1 MYPLVDSGPSAH
13 MLFHILSI
21 QSHQASALR
30 CSPHQEGA
38 VAVEEAEGLEEEVPL
53 EAASEAVAVEAG
65 NLNLDMFNSLFLS
78 FG

>member
-1 MYPLVDSGPSAH
+1 MYPLVDSEPSAH
-13 MLFHILSI
+13 MPFHILSI
-21 QSHQASALR
+21 QSHQASALP
-30 CSPHQEGA
+30 CSPHQEG
-38 VAVEEAEGLEEEVPL
+38 VAVVEAEGLEEEVPL